1 MLHCIFSSHIQTIS
15 PLYRKGV
22 WGIGNTMVAAN
33 KILELVSLTYGT
45 SLRAPLCR
53 FDWLHLGI
61 VHSHMHSALGLHN
74 RSLLHRVLSSLTP
87 IAQRSSKKNK
97 VCRPL
102 SQTLNQGL
110 AAMLWDDTI
119 NEKAKP
125 WFRVWLKEA
134 ATYSP
139 TGKPQ
144 YHRRE

>member
-1 MLHCIFSSHIQTIS
+1 MPSIATQS
-15 PLYRKGV
+15 
-22 WGIGNTMVAAN
+22 
-33 KILELVSLTYGT
+33 ILGLN
-45 SLRAPLCR
+45 R
-53 FDWLHLGI
+53 LHLGI

-74 RSLLHRVLSSLTP
+74 RSLLYRVLSSLTP
-87 IAQRSSKKNK
+87 IAHRSSKKNK

-110 AAMLWDDTI
+110 AAMLWEYTI

>member
-1 MLHCIFSSHIQTIS
+1 MIKQIPHTFNSPIIPIS
-15 PLYRKGV
+15 PNDPNDSIR
-22 WGIGNTMVAAN
+22 
-33 KILELVSLTYGT
+33 SLN
-45 SLRAPLCR
+45 LRHEPAAPLCR

-74 RSLLHRVLSSLTP
+74 RSLLYRVLSSLTP
-87 IAQRSSKKNK
+87 IAHRSSSKNK

-110 AAMLWDDTI
+110 ADMFQEYSI
-119 NEKAKP
+119 KEKAKP

-144 YHRRE
+144 YHRR